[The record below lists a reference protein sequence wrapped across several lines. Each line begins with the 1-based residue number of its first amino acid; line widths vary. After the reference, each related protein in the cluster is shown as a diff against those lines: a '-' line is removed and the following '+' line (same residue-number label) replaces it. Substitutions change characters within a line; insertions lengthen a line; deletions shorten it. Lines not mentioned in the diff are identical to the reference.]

1 MVSFSKQAA
10 EIEFIWKIILNSN
23 TTFILWS
30 IGMNYACC
38 IFENVT
44 IYEILEKCNKLG
56 EKVPFQ
62 ADCLMTKHNIVLKF
76 IN

>member
-1 MVSFSKQAA
+1 
-10 EIEFIWKIILNSN
+10 
-23 TTFILWS
+23 
-30 IGMNYACC
+30 MNFACGK
-38 IFENVT
+38 FENVT

-62 ADCLMTKHNIVLKF
+62 TDCFMTKHNIVLNF